1 VAGALTIDKSCTR
14 EKAIA
19 GPSEARERKRVK
31 IAATCLPPTPTSA
44 ASAKANGSQ
53 ESPLES
59 SPDRLGHP
67 DRGPTRPRSR
77 YSRVMGIA
85 EPQHHSPVLFP
96 GDNCRALARS
106 PPAGSTSP
114 RSSLLRRQLRP
125 HRCPDRPV
133 RRGLP
138 APVRQGLELGDA
150 LIAASA
156 SVHNLI
162 LRTRNRRH
170 YPMKTLAFY

>member
-1 VAGALTIDKSCTR
+1 
-14 EKAIA
+14 
-19 GPSEARERKRVK
+19 
-31 IAATCLPPTPTSA
+31 
-44 ASAKANGSQ
+44 
-53 ESPLES
+53 
-59 SPDRLGHP
+59 
-67 DRGPTRPRSR
+67 
-77 YSRVMGIA
+77 
-85 EPQHHSPVLFP
+85 
-96 GDNCRALARS
+96 
-106 PPAGSTSP
+106 
-114 RSSLLRRQLRP
+114 
-125 HRCPDRPV
+125 V